1 MFWITAG
8 GSRQKKILAGTDAD
22 FFCHGQ
28 QNAVMHAV
36 HLTNIADQKNS
47 GLEAQSDTRGE
58 CSPLLLVSHVDSNTN
73 CGMVEPPQLFFYAI
87 PRLLSGFCIL
97 VRQVK
102 EVPELVVSRENG
114 NKQ

>member
-73 CGMVEPPQLFFYAI
+73 CGMVEPPQLFFLCNSPASVGVLYLGAT
-87 PRLLSGFCIL
+87 SKG
-97 VRQVK
+97 
-102 EVPELVVSRENG
+102 SS
-114 NKQ
+114 